1 MMINLGVFT
10 CNIESLGFFILCN
23 AEQIVLWIK
32 VRFSITKCKLQNDIW
47 YIYLLFG

>member
-23 AEQIVLWIK
+23 AEQQFNGL
-32 VRFSITKCKLQNDIW
+32 KLG
-47 YIYLLFG
+47 LV